1 VPARVSVRI
10 DGSHTVAGGI
20 GRRWRRDRRTSCGT
34 PARHT
39 VQLTSSDVA
48 ATCYPAAAMPSDR
61 PDADERAARIGVLLD
76 DLHLTAEDLTELVK
90 QAVRRVLQTVEH
102 ARAPATK
109 KP

>member
-1 VPARVSVRI
+1 
-10 DGSHTVAGGI
+10 
-20 GRRWRRDRRTSCGT
+20 
-34 PARHT
+34 
-39 VQLTSSDVA
+39 
-48 ATCYPAAAMPSDR
+48 MPSDR

-90 QAVRRVLQTVEH
+90 QAVRRVLRTVEQ